1 MVAPEQGYGSELDAR
16 MKRFFLRRGLLL
28 RPLGNTLYLLPPF
41 CITDEQLDRAY
52 AGIEEGLACGFS
64 D

>member
-1 MVAPEQGYGSELDAR
+1 

-52 AGIEEGLACGFS
+52 AGLEEGLACGFS